1 MTPELLTFLDA
12 IKGKDITTL
21 YGLIEEVEKRRQS
34 TTNEAP
40 FYEAVKTALEDAIN
54 LHRQNRVF
62 VFSDGKLEILPVGD
76 YCDRY
81 QVATLDQF
89 VFRDERCITQGTV
102 SAKEPATTTSAPL
115 AKAMIDTYA
124 GNDVQ
129 LSDDWFNTISET
141 AYTGVDATA
150 LEMLTYVF
158 EWTYTYKDWLK
169 LARNRPND
177 SVYRPLPWTSDYVY
191 APYSTWFDL
200 PYNIERRLVSAKEK
214 TTVTDIFV
222 DRCGYL
228 RLSRRTTARQTRLM
242 RATLS
247 EIVRQGLYSQRRHF

>member
-21 YGLIEEVEKRRQS
+21 YGLIEEVEKRLQS

-62 VFSDGKLEILPVGD
+62 VFRDDKLEILTVGD

-81 QVATLDQF
+81 QVATLDQL
-89 VFRDERCITQGTV
+89 VFRDERCITRGTV
-102 SAKEPATTTSAPL
+102 SAKEPAATTSTLL
-115 AKAMIDTYA
+115 AKTLIDTYA

-129 LSDDWFNTISET
+129 LSDDWFNTICET

-169 LARNRPND
+169 IARKIQKAKD
-177 SVYRPLPWTSDYVY
+177 E
-191 APYSTWFDL
+191 DL
-200 PYNIERRLVSAKEK
+200 E
-214 TTVTDIFV
+214 DI
-222 DRCGYL
+222 
-228 RLSRRTTARQTRLM
+228 S
-242 RATLS
+242 
-247 EIVRQGLYSQRRHF
+247 